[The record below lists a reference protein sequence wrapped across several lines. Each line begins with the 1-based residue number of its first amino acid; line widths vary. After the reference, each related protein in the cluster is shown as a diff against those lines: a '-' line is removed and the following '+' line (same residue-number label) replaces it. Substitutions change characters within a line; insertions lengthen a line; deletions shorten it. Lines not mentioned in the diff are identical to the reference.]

1 MITRVWMYVLLMIAW
16 KPFTEHC
23 FILFIV
29 DSLEIRS
36 ICTFYARD
44 LWCLYSLSLLSL
56 SKALLLKIQQVLK
69 LRSEYVLSEEQ
80 GGEIKVSWKDLTTMC
95 RGFMWIC
102 LAARLESRSCFDSGN
117 SPNRKAAKLNIW
129 DFQICQ
135 WQTRK
140 AWVRLF
146 WMSAGTLQMEY
157 NAQWANTMD
166 GVLRICIKVTQG
178 FNYNEKEVWQNQLQF

>member
-69 LRSEYVLSEEQ
+69 LRSEYVLDEKQ
-80 GGEIKVSWKDLTTMC
+80 GGEIKVSWKDLMTVKDLMTIC

-102 LAARLESRSCFDSGN
+102 LTARLESRSCFDSGN
-117 SPNRKAAKLNIW
+117 SPNRKSAKLNIW

-146 WMSAGTLQMEY
+146 WKAVTALQRDN
-157 NAQWANTMD
+157 NAQWVKHTNRKHKYKYTNT
-166 GVLRICIKVTQG
+166 CI
-178 FNYNEKEVWQNQLQF
+178 

>member
-1 MITRVWMYVLLMIAW
+1 MQETFGV
-16 KPFTEHC
+16 
-23 FILFIV
+23 
-29 DSLEIRS
+29 
-36 ICTFYARD
+36 CTV
-44 LWCLYSLSLLSL
+44 CLYYLYPTL
-56 SKALLLKIQQVLK
+56 SKPLLLKIQQVFK
-69 LRSEYVLSEEQ
+69 LRSEYVLDEKQ
-80 GGEIKVSWKDLTTMC
+80 GGEIKVSWKDLMTVKDLMTIC

-146 WMSAGTLQMEY
+146 WTSAGTLQMEY

-166 GVLRICIKVTQG
+166 GLLRICIKVTQG
-178 FNYNEKEVWQNQLQF
+178 YNYNEKEVWQNQLQCNATKSKDSILRKKIMFDSRCT

>member
-1 MITRVWMYVLLMIAW
+1 MITRVWMYVWLMIAYARGS
-16 KPFTEHC
+16 KLESLLLNTVSSC
-23 FILFIV
+23 FVV

-36 ICTFYARD
+36 ICTLYARD
-44 LWCLYSLSLLSL
+44 LYYLYPTL
-56 SKALLLKIQQVLK
+56 SKPLLLKIQQVLK
-69 LRSEYVLSEEQ
+69 LRSEYVLDEKQ
-80 GGEIKVSWKDLTTMC
+80 GGEIKVSWKDLMTVKDLMTIC

-146 WMSAGTLQMEY
+146 
-157 NAQWANTMD
+157 
-166 GVLRICIKVTQG
+166 
-178 FNYNEKEVWQNQLQF
+178 